1 MPLDASIYS
10 QLSGAQPQPAAQPAS
25 PLATASGVI
34 GLQNEMQRGDLLGL
48 AKQQAQVG
56 LDTSKFDLAAKQIGM
71 VAQSIASYVNK
82 PDLSTKDLYGEIMN
96 LRAMGGLDD
105 SHAMAAYA
113 EIGNL
118 PDSPDAR
125 KQYLLQK
132 AQYMATAQSAL
143 DTMRGTPQFVNTG
156 GSIAPMSVSPNFV
169 KPLGAPI
176 PNTLTP
182 GEKVARVPSVGPDG
196 QPLSVPIGAINDA
209 QGNPLPAAG
218 AQPPT
223 TPTRNAPRAVVRSPL
238 AAPAVPASPQPA
250 LPPGAMATGLAPGEA
265 DRMQKSTQSYQDLA
279 NDVGS
284 PTGVP
289 QRIYM
294 LQQAANALKGTN
306 TGLGTEARQKIQ
318 SYIAALPGGIGKWAG
333 DPGELKD
340 YDLANKFLTAY
351 QLNQPGAV
359 RSDAGLAT
367 SGAANPNVHMN
378 PDAARE
384 VVASNIG
391 LERMKQAQIA
401 AFKASGQNPSTFTD
415 WSDGFQKN
423 IDPRAFSLDMM
434 PAADRRKLL
443 SGLKGDALKKFRDS
457 VRTAVA
463 TKTLD
468 PTALTANPDGQ

>member
-10 QLSGAQPQPAAQPAS
+10 QLSGAQPQPAAQPAN

-118 PDSPDAR
+118 PDSPEAR

-143 DTMRGTPQFVNTG
+143 DTMRGTPQFLNQG
-156 GSIAPMSVSPNFV
+156 GAILPVSVSPNFV

-176 PNTLTP
+176 PNTMSP
-182 GEKVARVPSVGPDG
+182 GEKIAGTPSVGPDG
-196 QPLSVPIGAINDA
+196 QPITRPNVSRFTATGDVP
-209 QGNPLPAAG
+209 PAAG
-218 AQPPT
+218 QQPTAPAG
-223 TPTRNAPRAVVRSPL
+223 NAPRAVVRSPL

-250 LPPGAMATGLAPGEA
+250 LPPGAMVTGLAPGEA